1 MMHCIVR
8 ENIEFEVVRDFARIS
23 RVRRE
28 EFTCIYLFIVA
39 NSVNDFGLLQHD
51 VLEIALK

>member
-1 MMHCIVR
+1 MHCIVR

-39 NSVNDFGLLQHD
+39 NSVNDFGWLQHD